1 MSLTDIEEEIKMLG
15 TNKFTNSSD
24 TPRKVLKQNVYFFPL
39 DIYRK
44 KHIGVS
50 PVTGKKVKPVNNSA
64 VYANLVHC
72 NFFSLFDNFSILA
85 IESKK
90 KKYWKLNKTCY
101 Y

>member
-39 DIYRK
+39 DIYPK

-64 VYANLVHC
+64 VYDNLVHC